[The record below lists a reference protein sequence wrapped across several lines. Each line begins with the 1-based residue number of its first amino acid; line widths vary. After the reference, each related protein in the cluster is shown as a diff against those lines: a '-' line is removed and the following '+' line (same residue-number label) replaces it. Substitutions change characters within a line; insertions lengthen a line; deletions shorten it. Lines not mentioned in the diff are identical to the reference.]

1 MKSDAL
7 TIDQYLKEL
16 PDDRKEAIENIR
28 KSILKNLPQGFQEVL
43 SYGMIGYVVP
53 HSIYPNGYHCNTKLP
68 LPFINIGSQKNFIS
82 LHHLGLYFDENLV
95 NWFSSEYSN
104 HSKNKLD
111 MGKGCVRFKK
121 INEIPLD
128 LIGELVTKI
137 SVESYIETY
146 EKSLKR

>member
-1 MKSDAL
+1 MQSKA
-7 TIDQYLKEL
+7 INPEQYIAEL
-16 PDDRKEAIENIR
+16 PYDRREAVQKLR
-28 KSILKNLPQGFQEVL
+28 KILLKNIPKGFEETMG
-43 SYGMIGYVVP
+43 YGNLGFVVP
-53 HSIYPNGYHCNTKLP
+53 HSIYPNGYHCDPKQP
-68 LPFINIGSQKNFIS
+68 LPFIGIASQKNFIS

-95 NWFSSEYSN
+95 NWFSSEYAT

-121 INEIPLD
+121 INDIPLD
-128 LIGELVTKI
+128 LIGELASKI